1 MTPYTTGWGYI
12 SQVDTPLKEIDNY
25 DKFKEKNQRLP
36 LRQEISDL
44 NQIRNLVQHQ
54 AVEPETST
62 MEDWRVF
69 SKTFLVKV
77 FDEYFSYNFDD
88 ISSVTLID
96 NDRLQQLLQCSW
108 IRLTKGQWF
117 ESILL
122 SKISFIWASSKIYDF
137 LPSKGQ
143 NSKFLATSRI
153 SSNVRHL
160 TSDGGQQIVKTV
172 ETLFDRIRE
181 TEHFT
186 AILSSGIKLLD
197 FKQFEES
204 SPAIDFAGGG
214 KPYSYRRKEYT
225 DDQAKWVHSFVV
237 DAIVNWQ
244 FLGLNPTVPEWAIKG
259 FEGIISEETQ
269 KDV

>member
-1 MTPYTTGWGYI
+1 
-12 SQVDTPLKEIDNY
+12 
-25 DKFKEKNQRLP
+25 
-36 LRQEISDL
+36 
-44 NQIRNLVQHQ
+44 
-54 AVEPETST
+54 

-69 SKTFLVKV
+69 SKIFLVRV

-96 NDRLQQLLQCSW
+96 DDRLQQLLQCSW
-108 IRLTKGQWF
+108 IRLTKRQWF
-117 ESILL
+117 ESIFL
-122 SKISFIWASSKIYDF
+122 SKISFMWASSKIYDF

-143 NSKFLATSRI
+143 NSKFPATSRI

-204 SPAIDFAGGG
+204 SPAIAFAGGG
-214 KPYSYRRKEYT
+214 KPYSFRRKEYT

-244 FLGLNPTVPEWAIKG
+244 FLVKWGQA
-259 FEGIISEETQ
+259 
-269 KDV
+269 